1 MSPCSEPD
9 EPKSGGS
16 PSENVHL
23 VLGLVWHRDRV
34 VQPADV
40 PSDHDFFDP
49 AYVRRWAGESIR
61 KNPQRPAFFDAFVK
75 AIDTLGREVV
85 VLEFG
90 SGPGFLAE
98 RILGHCQ
105 VAAYYLVD
113 FSPEM
118 HELSR
123 QRLAQHSARTVFV
136 EGDFRDPGWPDFVP
150 TPADVAVSLQAL
162 HEVRHVDRV
171 PRFYRQVRS
180 VLRRNGLILVC
191 DHLRP
196 DADARPLFM
205 SVDEHLAA
213 LAAGGLTDAKL
224 VLEADGMAMFSAT
237 NPGP

>member
-1 MSPCSEPD
+1 
-9 EPKSGGS
+9 
-16 PSENVHL
+16 
-23 VLGLVWHRDRV
+23 

-40 PSDHDFFDP
+40 PSDHDFSDP
-49 AYVRRWAGESIR
+49 AYVRRWAEESLR
-61 KNPQRPAFFDAFVK
+61 KNPQRPAFFDAFVT

-85 VLEFG
+85 VLELG

-98 RILGHCQ
+98 QVLGQYH

-118 HELSR
+118 HYLSR
-123 QRLAQHSARTVFV
+123 RRLAQHASRTVFV
-136 EGDFRDPGWPDFVP
+136 EGDFRDAGWPDLVP
-150 TPADVAVSLQAL
+150 TRADVAVSLQAL
-162 HEVRHVDRV
+162 HELRHIDRA
-171 PRFYRQVRS
+171 PRFYRQLRS
-180 VLRRNGLILVC
+180 VLQRNGLVLVC

-196 DADARPLFM
+196 DGDERPLFM

-224 VLEADGMAMFSAT
+224 VLGADGMAMFSAT